1 MSSPYRRAASALA
14 FGRLPATRHSLP
26 SDPWVRSIAI
36 ALFLTVAVVVYVV
49 VPVAVP
55 GVDVF
60 ADPMTARVK

>member
-14 FGRLPATRHSLP
+14 FGRLPASRRSLP
-26 SDPWVRSIAI
+26 SDPWFPSFAI

-60 ADPMTARVK
+60 ADPMTVRVK